1 MDSMFTSNIDDSKE
15 HFVVSDCPSVINLPA
30 FTLVASQFME
40 LHNAEGDGRK
50 IQLTDN
56 VNASHQALTQLAYSL
71 NLG

>member
-1 MDSMFTSNIDDSKE
+1 MFTSDVFDSKE
-15 HFVVSDCPSVINLPA
+15 HFVVPDCPSVINLPA

-50 IQLTDN
+50 IQLTPN
-56 VNASHQALTQLAYSL
+56 VSAPHQALTQLAYGL

>member
-1 MDSMFTSNIDDSKE
+1 MFTSNVFDSTE
-15 HFVVSDCPSVINLPA
+15 HFVVSDCPSVINLLA

-50 IQLTDN
+50 IQLTDD
-56 VNASHQALTQLAYSL
+56 VNAPHQALTKLAYSL